1 MFGTG
6 PGNSIGPLG
15 AGAADEPFGFAGV
28 APEADAAAGNRPAAC
43 ASAAFTSAEFMRT
56 SLGPCPAGLGFSSW
70 FSFSWNDCAAAGGNG
85 AATGEGLRSTST
97 SVKIEIA
104 KVAKLMTR
112 CTFRRHLHLHHGK
125 PGWRTLLR

>member
-15 AGAADEPFGFAGV
+15 AGAGDELFGFAGV

-70 FSFSWNDCAAAGGNG
+70 FSLSWNDRALAAAAAGGNG

-97 SVKIEIA
+97 SVKIEIEIGRA
-104 KVAKLMTR
+104 SCRERVEISVVA
-112 CTFRRHLHLHHGK
+112 
-125 PGWRTLLR
+125 